1 MQLSTTAT
9 GAAFCSF
16 TNGGV
21 SAAGSVFTPLT
32 AGACEV
38 PQNLAGVVYV
48 HLTSQNSVEGAL
60 TDDITVAGPMVIAV
74 S

>member
-1 MQLSTTAT
+1 MQLSTTAS
-9 GAAFCSF
+9 GASFCSF

-21 SAAGSVFTPLT
+21 SAAGSVFVPLT
-32 AGACEV
+32 NGACEV
-38 PQNLAGVVYV
+38 PQNLAGVVYI
-48 HLTSQNSVEGAL
+48 HLTSANSVEGVL